1 MKSNSKPWSMKLGL
15 VLLAILW
22 LALIAGTYADN
33 SEAKEPAKE
42 SMRENSKDIEATID
56 DDYSFS
62 WLDPEKKIYVLQ
74 NRRYTKINRGLL
86 SVMGGPSLSN
96 PYRNTY
102 GITGRVGYF
111 FSEAF
116 GVEGFYSGFLNS
128 ENNTFEALALA
139 APNTLPVVREIRT
152 QLGLLGQWVPWYAK
166 LNVFNSILYLD
177 WYFSGGIGSL
187 KAALD
192 TRRSATAASVYV
204 NENHLAL
211 YLGTGH
217 LYHLNHRLVVR
228 LDYLKA
234 IYQAPVSGTTGPN
247 AWFSNDLFSLGI
259 GVKL

>member
-1 MKSNSKPWSMKLGL
+1 MKTSKYVSKSWTLKLGL
-15 VLLAILW
+15 ILAAALW
-22 LALIAGTYADN
+22 LALIAGTYAD
-33 SEAKEPAKE
+33 SAEANEIVKENE
-42 SMRENSKDIEATID
+42 EAPTSSD

-74 NRRYTKINRGLL
+74 NRRYLKTKRGLL

-96 PYRNTY
+96 PYRNAY
-102 GITGRVGYF
+102 GITGRFGYF

-116 GVEGFYSGFLNS
+116 GLEGFYSGFLNY
-128 ENNTFEALALA
+128 ENNTYEALTIA
-139 APNTLPVVREIRT
+139 APNTLPVVREIRS
-152 QLGLLGQWVPWYAK
+152 QLGLLAQWVPWYAK
-166 LNVFNSILYLD
+166 LNVFNTILYFD
-177 WYFSGGIGSL
+177 WYFSGGVGSL

-192 TRRSATAASVYV
+192 TRTKATSAPVYV

-217 LYHLNHRLVVR
+217 IYHVNHKIIVR

-234 IYQAPVSGTTGPN
+234 IYQAPVSGTSGPN
-247 AWFSNDLFSLGI
+247 AWFSNDTFSLGF